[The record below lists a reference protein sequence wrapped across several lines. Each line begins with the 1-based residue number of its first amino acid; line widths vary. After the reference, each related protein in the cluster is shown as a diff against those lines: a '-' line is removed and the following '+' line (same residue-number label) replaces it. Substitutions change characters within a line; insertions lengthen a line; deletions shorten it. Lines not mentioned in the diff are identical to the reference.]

1 MMRWPFI
8 HRKSFDMA
16 MSLFHRATENAQR
29 EAAQSCNVFDL
40 LRQSIAMTNR
50 LQTENESLRAE
61 NEELKAELQHQN
73 ALAHRLV
80 ETIDEADAEFLR
92 QVGARIE

>member
-1 MMRWPFI
+1 MRWPFI
-8 HRKSFDMA
+8 HRKNFDIA
-16 MSLFHRATENAQR
+16 MRLFHRATENAQR
-29 EAAQSCNVFDL
+29 RAAQSCNVFDL
-40 LRQSIAMTNR
+40 LRQSIAMTSR

-61 NEELKAELQHQN
+61 NEELKAELQQQSV
-73 ALAHRLV
+73 LASRLV